1 MIRIGILLLCAVGL
15 YASAFMYRKSLR
27 AARGAL
33 WEPSVVESPRARA
46 AGGVPNAAI
55 GLLYYA
61 ALAVSAAFLS
71 VPLVWAAALAASL
84 LAAAFSLYL
93 GYSLLFVTRM
103 PCIYCWT
110 SHAINVALPI
120 LLLFAR
126 P

>member
-1 MIRIGILLLCAVGL
+1 MIRVGILLLCAIGI
-15 YASAFMYRKSLR
+15 YASAFMYHKSLR

-33 WEPSVVESPRARA
+33 PEASVVQSPRARA
-46 AGGVPNAAI
+46 AGIPNAAI

-61 ALAVSAAFLS
+61 ALALCVAFLS

-84 LAAAFSLYL
+84 GAAAFSLYL
-93 GYSLLFVTRM
+93 AYSLLFVTRM
-103 PCIYCWT
+103 PCVYCWT
-110 SHAINVALPI
+110 GHAVNAALPV

>member
-126 P
+126 R